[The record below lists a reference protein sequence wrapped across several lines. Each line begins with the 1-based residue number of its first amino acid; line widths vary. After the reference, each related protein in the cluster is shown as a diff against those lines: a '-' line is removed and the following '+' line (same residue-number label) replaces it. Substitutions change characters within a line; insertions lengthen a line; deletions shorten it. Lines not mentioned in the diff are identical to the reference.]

1 MKELLTEG
9 DSIPINRDLC
19 LSPISMAM
27 AEELY
32 ALSDANREYLS
43 KWLPWID
50 HTRSVDD
57 TRAFIKSSSADLF
70 SGKFALAV
78 LHRGKLAGVCD
89 FKGKEASRTLE
100 IGYWLGEEF
109 TGKGIMTKACR
120 AMIQFA
126 FEKSEANRIV
136 IKCATGNFKSQQIPH
151 RLGFLKEGVERE
163 SIFLNGK
170 YHDLNVNSL
179 LRNEWVSSPA
189 QQEFLKSLEVETRL
203 AVAS

>member
-1 MKELLTEG
+1 MKELLAEG

-19 LSPISMAM
+19 LSPVSMSI
-27 AEELY
+27 AEDLY
-32 ALSDANREYLS
+32 ALSDANRDYLG
-43 KWLPWID
+43 KWLPWIK

-57 TRAFIKSSSADLF
+57 TRAYIGSCSSQCVF
-70 SGKFALAV
+70 GGKFSLAV
-78 LHRGKLAGVCD
+78 MYRGKVAGVID
-89 FKGKEASRTLE
+89 FKGKDSSRTLE
-100 IGYWLGEEF
+100 IGYWLGEKF
-109 TGKGIMTKACR
+109 TGQGIMTKACR

-163 SIFLNGK
+163 SIFVNGK
-170 YHDLNVNSL
+170 FHDLNVNSM
-179 LRNEWVSSPA
+179 LRSEWVSSPA
-189 QQEFLKSLEVETRL
+189 QQEFLKNLQIL